1 MSART
6 TGKLG
11 RGTRVVLAVLVSL
24 ASLPY
29 LVFGGYLLRC
39 WIRIHISN
47 PYYVDYPYINV
58 GLGSVAIGLACL
70 GMTLFSARRRSFYG
84 AFYVIPV
91 VLGMFAMHSI
101 PDAQPHIARSMLA
114 DSNYVGDI
122 SSYLRVWYESHNA
135 FPADESEFAQA
146 MAEGP
151 AEWRDRA
158 TLTPQSQYKRL
169 GQALPY
175 QVLVFTNAI
184 GPRLDNF
191 SDRPG
196 VVYYCVS
203 GDLQRFWATMTGLDA
218 DFAQSAKVKRV
229 ADLFDEKPEMA
240 QAIGGDYPRDEKALQ
255 EYREK
260 MKTDPSGYRH
270 PLAETLSH
278 LGVVYAMTKRPKEA
292 EDAYKEA
299 LNEYREL
306 AKTYPSWYS
315 PNIASTLNSLG
326 DLYGD
331 TVRLKKSAEA
341 YTEALQIRR
350 ELVKKNWNWYAPG
363 LATTLYSL
371 GKLYERTH
379 RSDEAV
385 HSYME
390 ALQIRRELVKTNP
403 IAYSPDLASILNGL
417 GTLGQSEGRKEE
429 ASRDCDEAATI
440 YRQLSVSNPAKYGPL
455 LNATCM
461 LRQGVP

>member
-1 MSART
+1 M
-6 TGKLG
+6 
-11 RGTRVVLAVLVSL
+11 VLAVLVSL
-24 ASLPY
+24 VSLPY

-47 PYYVDYPYINV
+47 PYYVDYPYISM

-70 GMTLFSARRRSFYG
+70 GMTLFSAWRRSFYG
-84 AFYVIPV
+84 VFYVVPA
-91 VLGMFAMHSI
+91 VLGLFAMHSI
-101 PDAQPHIARSMLA
+101 PDAQPHIARSMMA

-122 SSYLRVWYESHNA
+122 SSYFRVWYESHNA

-146 MAEGP
+146 MAESP
-151 AEWRDRA
+151 ADWQDRA

-169 GQALPY
+169 RHTLPY
-175 QVLVFTNAI
+175 LVLVFPNAI
-184 GPRLDNF
+184 GPRVDNL

-203 GDLQRFWATMTGLDA
+203 GDLQKFWATMTGLDT
-218 DFAQSAKVKRV
+218 DFAQSATIKRV
-229 ADLFDEKPEMA
+229 ADLSDEKPEMA
-240 QAIGGDYPRDEKALQ
+240 QGVGSDYPRDEKALQ

-260 MKTDPSGYRH
+260 VITDPAGYRH
-270 PLAETLSH
+270 PLAETLNH
-278 LGVVYAMTKRPKEA
+278 LGVVYAKTKRPKKA
-292 EDAYKEA
+292 EDAYKQA

-306 AKTYPSWYS
+306 AKTYPAWYS
-315 PNIASTLNSLG
+315 PKIASTLNGLG

-331 TVRLKKSAEA
+331 TVRLKESAEA

-350 ELVKKNWNWYAPG
+350 ELVKKNWDWYAAE

-385 HSYME
+385 NSYAE

-403 IAYSPDLASILNGL
+403 IAYSPDLAATLSSLGVLYKSQGRNEESVRYCQEATSIF
-417 GTLGQSEGRKEE
+417 
-429 ASRDCDEAATI
+429 
-440 YRQLSVSNPAKYGPL
+440 RQLSANNAGKYGPL
-455 LNATCM
+455 LSSVCA
-461 LRQGVP
+461 R